1 MKVKIGK
8 CFDMVKGLTKL
19 LKTKLP
25 GVAAF
30 RLAKIV
36 KAIEAET
43 IPAQEARMKIVGNYG
58 VEVDQQEGRLM
69 LPEFAKKHE
78 KEPEKIK
85 AFETEWNDLMKTEVK
100 LDIKKLNVKCLES
113 IEIETEVL
121 MPLEDLFFEE
131 EEVKKK

>member
-1 MKVKIGK
+1 MKLTLGK
-8 CFDMVKGLTKL
+8 CFDMVTGLTKL

-30 RLAKIV
+30 RLTKIT

-43 IPAQEARMKIVGNYG
+43 IPAQEARMKIVTNHG
-58 VEVDQQEGRLM
+58 VEIDQKEGRLM
-69 LPEFAKKHE
+69 LPEFAEKHKKD
-78 KEPEKIK
+78 PDKIK
-85 AFETEWNDLMKTEVK
+85 AFWDEWNELMLTEVK

-113 IEIETEVL
+113 IEIESEVL

-131 EEVKKK
+131 EVKEK

>member
-1 MKVKIGK
+1 MKVTIGK
-8 CFDMVKGLTKL
+8 CFDMVKSLTIL

-30 RLAKIV
+30 RLTKIT

-43 IPAQEARMKIVGNYG
+43 IPAQEVRMKIVANYG
-58 VEVDQQEGRLM
+58 IEIDQKDGRLK

-131 EEVKKK
+131 EVKEK